1 MDEALCPLHVLTSF
15 LCTYLYCVLGCD
27 KKFSRPDSLT
37 THTKTHSNIRPY
49 VCTVEGCPKAYY
61 HARSLKKHELA
72 HESKQG
78 NGALRG
84 AGAVHGAVPISSL
97 DKAGDA
103 ISLSGPTG
111 PQQQH
116 RTHFNHPYHMDFPGV
131 SRLKHRRHLS
141 QGAINAAN
149 IVHGVSALSPPAL
162 PPVSAAYTAQPQLGP
177 VSDPSLGLVVSPI
190 GANPPVNGSPNAVSM
205 AGVAGAGFGST
216 MNGYPALLT
225 PALSTH
231 SSTSSVQTLSMV
243 MGNAPV
249 ATDGGVVMMDPM
261 YQAQSN
267 LVSDGPQQTMTP
279 SGSPA
284 FQPAAPTAIL
294 RSPTP
299 TAVSMNMPM
308 SMTMAV
314 SGISHPHITTTMLPT
329 MVVPAPILNM
339 TMVQDAGPGGALYM
353 VSNDPHAGIMPSSMN
368 TTTLV
373 SQPGAE
379 LGYGPMPVDPQQ
391 M

>member
-1 MDEALCPLHVLTSF
+1 
-15 LCTYLYCVLGCD
+15 
-27 KKFSRPDSLT
+27 
-37 THTKTHSNIRPY
+37 
-49 VCTVEGCPKAYY
+49 
-61 HARSLKKHELA
+61 
-72 HESKQG
+72 
-78 NGALRG
+78 
-84 AGAVHGAVPISSL
+84 
-97 DKAGDA
+97 
-103 ISLSGPTG
+103 
-111 PQQQH
+111 
-116 RTHFNHPYHMDFPGV
+116 MDFGGV

-141 QGAINAAN
+141 QSATNAAN
-149 IVHGVSALSPPAL
+149 IVPGVSALSPPAV

-190 GANPPVNGSPNAVSM
+190 GANPPVNGSPNSM
-205 AGVAGAGFGST
+205 TGVAGFGPT

-243 MGNAPV
+243 MSNAPG
-249 ATDGGVVMMDPM
+249 ATDGGVVMMEPM

-267 LVSDGPQQTMTP
+267 LVSDAPQQTMTP

-339 TMVQDAGPGGALYM
+339 TMVQDTGPGGALYM
-353 VSNDPHAGIMPSSMN
+353 VSNDPHAGIMPSSMD

-379 LGYGPMPVDPQQ
+379 LGYGPMPMPVDPQQ